1 MDSFTCTL
9 SGNSSILKADY
20 FPPIELRNNRQY
32 VLGLVELIT
41 FNSIPNI
48 DERNN
53 KFYVNNKVYS
63 INEGTY
69 ELQDLETYLRS
80 LGIEIKMQPN
90 MNTLRCELK
99 CNKEVNFKPAD
110 SIGSLLG
117 FLPKRLPANETHYSD
132 KPVKILRFNTVRVIC
147 NLTNDS
153 YINNQQCHS
162 IYEFYPTVGKGFK
175 IVQTPSQ
182 IIYYRVATRVIDKLE
197 LRIVD
202 EEGNLINF
210 RGETITIRLH
220 IKAV

>member
-9 SGNSSILKADY
+9 SGNSSVLKADF
-20 FPPIELRNNRQY
+20 FPPIELKPDRQY

-48 DERNN
+48 DAGKN
-53 KFYVNNKVYS
+53 KFYVGGNVYAIS
-63 INEGTY
+63 EGTY
-69 ELQDLETYLRS
+69 ELQDLESYLKS
-80 LGIEIKMQPN
+80 MDIQIKMKPN
-90 MNTLRCELK
+90 MNTLKCELK
-99 CNKEVNFKPAD
+99 CNEEINFEPAD
-110 SIGSLLG
+110 SIGALLG
-117 FLPKRLPANETHYSD
+117 FLPKRLAPNEIHYSD
-132 KPVKILRFNTVRVIC
+132 KPVKILSFNTVRVLC
-147 NLTNDS
+147 NVTNDS
-153 YINNQQCHS
+153 YINNRQCHS

-182 IIYYRVATRVIDKLE
+182 IIYYRVASRVIDNLE
-197 LRIVD
+197 LKIVD